1 MPKGCREEVGE
12 VEAGKKTKTD
22 EIYQKSKPMAL
33 QDGSSLE
40 SQEETG
46 QSFSTSVFSF
56 KAD

>member
-1 MPKGCREEVGE
+1 M
-12 VEAGKKTKTD
+12 EAGKKTKTD

-40 SQEETG
+40 IQEETG